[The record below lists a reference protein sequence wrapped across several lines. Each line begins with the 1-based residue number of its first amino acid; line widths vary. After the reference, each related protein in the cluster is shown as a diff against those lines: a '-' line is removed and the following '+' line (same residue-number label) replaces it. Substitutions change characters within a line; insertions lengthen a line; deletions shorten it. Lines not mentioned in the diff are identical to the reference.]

1 MDLSQ
6 HYQALIEGIG
16 EDITREGLQKT
27 PERAAKAFQTLTR
40 GYHQSLDDILNGA
53 IFESDNRDMVI
64 VRNVEFYSLCEH
76 HLLPF
81 FGTVQIG
88 YIPNGKV
95 IGLSKV
101 ARIIDCFARRLQI
114 QENLTV
120 QIANALEKYTN
131 ALGVA
136 VVIDAKHL
144 CMIMRGVERAQSVM
158 TTSCMT
164 GVFRDVSV
172 TRNEFLNLT
181 QQRAI

>member
-131 ALGVA
+131 AVGVA

>member
-1 MDLSQ
+1 MTLSQ
-6 HYQALIEGIG
+6 HYRALIEGIG
-16 EDITREGLQKT
+16 EDIHREGLQKT
-27 PERAAKAFQTLTR
+27 PERAANAFKTLTR
-40 GYHQSLDDILNGA
+40 GYEQSLDEILNGA

-164 GVFRDVSV
+164 GVFRDVAV

-181 QQRAI
+181 QHRAI

>member
-1 MDLSQ
+1 MTLSQ
-6 HYQALIEGIG
+6 HYRALIEGIG
-16 EDITREGLQKT
+16 EDIHREGLQKT
-27 PERAAKAFQTLTR
+27 PERAANAFKTLTR
-40 GYHQSLDDILNGA
+40 GYDQSLDEILNGA

-164 GVFRDVSV
+164 GVFRDVAV

-181 QQRAI
+181 QHRAI